1 MLRVSRVLRQC
12 LRMSVC
18 LGLAACGGGG
28 SGGGSAGMGGSGG
41 NSAPVITSAA
51 AASIPENSSGAVYTA
66 SASDAD
72 GNSLTYSLSGSDA
85 ARFSINAATG
95 AVSFVSSPNF
105 EWPLDANHDN
115 IYDVMVNVSD
125 GTNSVSKAVS
135 LTVTDRVGRVS
146 TRRVAQGFT
155 QPLYVLGR
163 GDGSGR
169 LLVVEKTGK
178 VKVLDP
184 LTGAVDPQPFLD
196 VSSYITTDSERGLL
210 GLALAPDFATS
221 GIFYAYLT
229 VANGEI
235 QVRKFTAT
243 AAGATNNTGDV
254 ILTISHSVNSNH
266 NGGWIGFDKDGLLV
280 IAVGD
285 GGGAGDTPGNAQNKN
300 VLLGKILRIDPRTD
314 AFPTDPNRDYSIPAG
329 NPFASGGGA
338 PEIWHWGLRNPF
350 RNSFD
355 PVTNNFYIGDVG
367 QDAWEEVDL
376 VRPTDPGFN
385 FGWNTLEATHTFNA
399 GSTAGMT
406 APVLEYPHGAGALQG
421 SSLIGGYVYRGPV
434 IALRGQ
440 YVFGDYVNKRIW
452 SVTATSLVP
461 GTTLANTSFTDRTA
475 AFAPAAG
482 VIGNLTSFGI
492 DDMGNLYVVD
502 IDGEIFLVDEVDE
515 V

>member
-1 MLRVSRVLRQC
+1 MLRAFRFSRLALC
-12 LRMSVC
+12 LA
-18 LGLAACGGGG
+18 LAACGGGG
-28 SGGGSAGMGGSGG
+28 SGGGSSGG
-41 NSAPVITSAA
+41 GGGGGASNSAPVVTSASSASA
-51 AASIPENSSGAVYTA
+51 AENSSGAIYTA
-66 SASDAD
+66 TASDAD
-72 GNSLTYSLSGSDA
+72 GNSLTYSLTGTDA
-85 ARFSINAATG
+85 ARFSINASTG
-95 AVSFVSSPNF
+95 AVAFASPPNF
-105 EWPLDANHDN
+105 EWPLDANRDN
-115 IYDVMVNVSD
+115 VYDITVNASD
-125 GTNSVSKAVS
+125 GMATASKAIS
-135 LTVTDRVGRVS
+135 LTVTDKAGRVS
-146 TRRVAQGFT
+146 TRRVAQGLT
-155 QPLYVLGR
+155 QPLYALGR

-184 LTGAVDPQPFLD
+184 LTGAIEAQPFLD

-235 QVRKFTAT
+235 QIRKFTAT

-254 ILTISHSVNSNH
+254 ILTIAHSVNSNH

-300 VLLGKILRIDPRTD
+300 VLLGKMLRIDPRTD
-314 AFPTDPNRDYSIPAG
+314 AYPADPNRDYSIPAG
-329 NPFASGGGA
+329 NPFASGSGGA

-355 PVTNNFYIGDVG
+355 PTTNNFYIGDVG
-367 QDAWEEVDL
+367 QGAWEEVDL

-385 FGWNTLEATHTFNA
+385 FGWNILEGGHTFTA
-399 GSTAGMT
+399 GSTVGLT
-406 APVLEYPHGAGALQG
+406 APVLEYPHGTGALQG
-421 SSLIGGYVYRGPV
+421 DSLIGGYVYRGPV
-434 IALRGQ
+434 PALRGQ

-452 SVTATSLVP
+452 SVAATSLVQ
-461 GTTLANTSFTDRTA
+461 GTTLANTAFTDRTA
-475 AFAPAAG
+475 AFAPSVG
-482 VIGNLTSFGI
+482 TIGNLTSFGI
-492 DDMGNLYVVD
+492 DDMGNLYVID

-515 V
+515 A